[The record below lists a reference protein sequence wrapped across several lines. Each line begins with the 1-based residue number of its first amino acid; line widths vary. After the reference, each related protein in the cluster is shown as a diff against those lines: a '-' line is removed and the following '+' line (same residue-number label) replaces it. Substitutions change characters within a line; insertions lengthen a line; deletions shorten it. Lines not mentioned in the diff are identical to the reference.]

1 MDRQTGLG
9 EAILRVNAKATD
21 GSIRKSLEQA
31 VTKLSSIYDGAV
43 LYCNV
48 TANCILQ
55 SNKDRTFSVYFG

>member
-1 MDRQTGLG
+1 
-9 EAILRVNAKATD
+9 LRVNAKATE